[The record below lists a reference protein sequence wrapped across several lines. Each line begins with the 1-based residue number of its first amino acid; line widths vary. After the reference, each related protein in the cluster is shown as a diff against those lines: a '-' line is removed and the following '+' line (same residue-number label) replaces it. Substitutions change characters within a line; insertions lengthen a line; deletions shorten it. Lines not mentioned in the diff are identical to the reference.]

1 MGRTVLV
8 IHDSRQLRAKA
19 RAALEQAGHEV
30 HEARVGTLS
39 RDILA
44 CRPDM
49 VMCPWT
55 DAITMRELLARL
67 RSTDAT
73 RDARTIVI
81 APREDIHRA
90 VAALDFGAD
99 DCLAAPFTGEE
110 LVARVNAS
118 LRRPALAPASA
129 AVRAGPILLDKTA
142 HCIFV
147 HQEIVEMAPAE
158 YRLIAFFLENDGR
171 VFSRQELLERV
182 WPKHIKAG
190 PRTVDVHVRRVRQA
204 LERFGCDDMIQTV
217 RGFGYRF
224 STAMRPSRPAADANP
239 AVTSIRQP

>member
-1 MGRTVLV
+1 MRRTILL

-30 HEARVGTLS
+30 HEATRL
-39 RDILA
+39 
-44 CRPDM
+44 PDASSGVRSLTPDV
-49 VMCPWT
+49 VMIPWT
-55 DAITMRELLARL
+55 DTSNVRQVLSEVRGSVAAPG
-67 RSTDAT
+67 S
-73 RDARTIVI
+73 RTIVI
-81 APREDIHRA
+81 SPREDIHKA

-118 LRRPALAPASA
+118 LRRTSLSNATT
-129 AVRAGPILLDKTA
+129 VVEAGPILLDKTA

-147 HQEIVEMAPAE
+147 YQESVELAPAE
-158 YRLIAFFLENDGR
+158 FRLMAFFLENHGR
-171 VFSRQELLERV
+171 VFSRDELLERV
-182 WPKHIKAG
+182 WPKHVKAG

-217 RGFGYRF
+217 
-224 STAMRPSRPAADANP
+224 
-239 AVTSIRQP
+239 

>member
-1 MGRTVLV
+1 MF
-8 IHDSRQLRAKA
+8 
-19 RAALEQAGHEV
+19 
-30 HEARVGTLS
+30 
-39 RDILA
+39 
-44 CRPDM
+44 
-49 VMCPWT
+49 PWT
-55 DAITMRELLARL
+55 DTGDARDALSRL
-67 RSTDAT
+67 RASDVAPG
-73 RDARTIVI
+73 ARIIVI
-81 APREDIHRA
+81 SPREDMHKA

-118 LRRPALAPASA
+118 LRRPNVASA
-129 AVRAGPILLDKTA
+129 DSTVQAGPILLDKAA

-147 HQEIVEMAPAE
+147 REELVDMAPAE
-158 YRLIAFFLENDGR
+158 FRLMAFFLENHGR
-171 VFSRQELLERV
+171 VFSRHELLERV

-224 STAMRPSRPAADANP
+224 STAMRPSRVAAGP
-239 AVTSIRQP
+239 QSAVTSLRRP